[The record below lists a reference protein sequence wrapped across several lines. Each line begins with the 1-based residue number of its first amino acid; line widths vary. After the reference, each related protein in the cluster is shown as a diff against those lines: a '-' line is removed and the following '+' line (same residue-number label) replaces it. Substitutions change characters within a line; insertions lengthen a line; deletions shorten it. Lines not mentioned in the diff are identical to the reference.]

1 MPHIVLRQLST
12 LEFNDLLSEQ
22 LSQSHRFYNR
32 GLYPFQVHVIIYI
45 KSMELFL
52 SKIFTK

>member
-12 LEFNDLLSEQ
+12 LEFNDFQSEQ
-22 LSQSHRFYNR
+22 LSQSHSFYHR
-32 GLYPFQVHVIIYI
+32 GLSPFQVHVIINI